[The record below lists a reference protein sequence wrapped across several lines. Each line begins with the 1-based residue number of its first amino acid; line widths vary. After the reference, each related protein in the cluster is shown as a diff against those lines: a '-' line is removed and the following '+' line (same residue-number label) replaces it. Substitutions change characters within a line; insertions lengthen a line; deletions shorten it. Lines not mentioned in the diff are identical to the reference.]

1 MQQLKH
7 YIHGQWVAPVIAGST
22 FAVVNPATEA
32 VVAEILMGSAADAD
46 RAVAAARAAFPAYAA
61 LPLNERLD
69 GLRRLL
75 AVFER
80 RYAEMVAAITTE
92 MGAPFDLSADSQAA
106 CGPGH
111 IRSTIEA
118 ALALDW
124 EVRTGATANVVREPI
139 GVCAL
144 ITPWNWPMNQLAA
157 KVAPAL
163 AAGCTVVLKPSEQS
177 PLSAQLFAEFIDEA
191 GLPPGVFNL
200 VHGTGPV
207 VGTALS
213 THAEVDMVSFT
224 GSTRAGITVAK
235 NAADTVKRVAQELG
249 GKSANLVFADADLE
263 AAVARGVRHCFSNT
277 GQSCNAPTRM
287 LVEAS
292 VYDRAVEIAVATG
305 RQVQVGDPQLRG
317 EHLGPVASKMQFDKI
332 QRCIDAGVAEGARLV
347 LGGTGKPAGFET
359 GYFVKPTIFAD
370 VTNTM
375 SIARDEIFGPVLC
388 LLRFETLE
396 EAIAIAN
403 DSPFGLG
410 AYVQTRDLD
419 KARAVARLLR
429 AGSVYLNGN
438 GQDYESPFGGY
449 KQSGNGRE
457 WGKHGLLEYLELK
470 AINGFYAT

>member
-1 MQQLKH
+1 
-7 YIHGQWVAPVIAGST
+7 
-22 FAVVNPATEA
+22 
-32 VVAEILMGSAADAD
+32 
-46 RAVAAARAAFPAYAA
+46 
-61 LPLNERLD
+61 
-69 GLRRLL
+69 
-75 AVFER
+75 
-80 RYAEMVAAITTE
+80 
-92 MGAPFDLSADSQAA
+92 
-106 CGPGH
+106 
-111 IRSTIEA
+111 
-118 ALALDW
+118 
-124 EVRTGATANVVREPI
+124 
-139 GVCAL
+139 
-144 ITPWNWPMNQLAA
+144 
-157 KVAPAL
+157 
-163 AAGCTVVLKPSEQS
+163 
-177 PLSAQLFAEFIDEA
+177 
-191 GLPPGVFNL
+191 
-200 VHGTGPV
+200 
-207 VGTALS
+207 
-213 THAEVDMVSFT
+213 
-224 GSTRAGITVAK
+224 VAK

-410 AYVQTRDLD
+410 AYVQTRDLH